1 MRTKNEVNSGNAA
14 KHTLFL
20 FNDKS
25 VHRVLDAYGQLLVET
40 FSDRELRE
48 GVFTAV
54 GQVHRVPE
62 VECAKHYP
70 HHVGH
75 YWPEYMPELNSR
87 DPKPKTFVQ
96 CLLAALAASHLHG
109 ESFAAVDHIAAGV
122 LHLAGLPGNLTSGR
136 RHAAVCGALRANNE
150 ALRAYRRLIAIFAI
164 RREAITAEAWR
175 DEWRGIVSLIV
186 TAIPGSKFLEAD
198 AETHPFMAWNPM
210 SELLPKQTGVV
221 HRGNYYGHPPAAP
234 KVQIRAGSI
243 HSVKGETHTA
253 TLVLETYWYKHLRG
267 TPKTG
272 Q

>member
-1 MRTKNEVNSGNAA
+1 MDEAQDNHEEQALILNRIFSAGASPVIRQRFGDANQAIFNGFDHVDAASTDPFPGSSVIQLHSSPRFGPVLAKLADPLGLIRIPQGLTGCGPKTKLDSGNAA

-75 YWPEYMPELNSR
+75 CWPEYMPELNSR

-175 DEWRGIVSLIV
+175 DSGAVS
-186 TAIPGSKFLEAD
+186 F
-198 AETHPFMAWNPM
+198 
-210 SELLPKQTGVV
+210 
-221 HRGNYYGHPPAAP
+221 R
-234 KVQIRAGSI
+234 
-243 HSVKGETHTA
+243 
-253 TLVLETYWYKHLRG
+253 
-267 TPKTG
+267 
-272 Q
+272 